1 MNIKIGSVIHY
12 KFLYSNEEAKV
23 GLVYKIIKDKNFS
36 YMLYILSDNEKDIV
50 PYNILDYEIIE

>member
-23 GLVYKIIKDKNFS
+23 GLVYKIIKDKKIPR
-36 YMLYILSDNEKDIV
+36 YKE
-50 PYNILDYEIIE
+50 